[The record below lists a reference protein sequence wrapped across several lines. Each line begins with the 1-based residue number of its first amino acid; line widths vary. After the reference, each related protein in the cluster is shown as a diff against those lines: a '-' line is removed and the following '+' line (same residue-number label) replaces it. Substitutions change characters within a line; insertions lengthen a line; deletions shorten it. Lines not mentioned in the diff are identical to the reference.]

1 MLEAHF
7 DPQVSRS
14 ADVTGA
20 TQYDSGQR
28 LRIYGLP
35 TPQELL
41 DADELLSGETVS
53 VQVQFAYKGDSQSE
67 TRLAGYD
74 EQAGCYLC
82 DVPNAY
88 LTRASEV
95 QVYVYVG
102 YGADADGKTRSKTMY
117 TATFRPEGRAAPSD
131 SVTTEQLNAWDALVA
146 EVNMAISDAVS
157 ATSRANGAAESAD
170 NAASSASSAAASAN
184 SAATSAGNAA
194 TSANSAAS
202 SASNAATSANNA
214 ASSATAAA
222 ESANSAASS
231 AKGAAASASS
241 AASSANSAAS
251 SANSAAT
258 NANNAANRVDTS
270 IKNANSAAT
279 SATTAA
285 TNANNAANRLNAM
298 NPVRSVNGFTPDAN
312 GAVDVK
318 VSGAGNGH
326 VAVFDSNGKL
336 ISSGKS
342 FWAFTRATM
351 TLSGTTLTITTLS

>member
-41 DADELLSGETVS
+41 DADDLLSGETVS

-67 TRLAGYD
+67 TRPAEYD

-82 DVPNAY
+82 EVPNAY

-102 YGADADGKTRSKTMY
+102 YGAAADGKTRSKTMY

-131 SVTTEQLNAWDALVA
+131 SVTPDQGNAWDALVA
-146 EVNMAISDAVS
+146 EVNLAISDAVS

-170 NAASSASSAAASAN
+170 NAASSASSAA
-184 SAATSAGNAA
+184 TSASSAA

-222 ESANSAASS
+222 ASANSAASS
-231 AKGAAASASS
+231 AKSAASSALN

-251 SANSAAT
+251 SADSAAT
-258 NANNAANRVDTS
+258 NANNAANQVNTAITS
-270 IKNANSAAT
+270 ANSAA
-279 SATTAA
+279 SDATTAA

-351 TLSGTTLTITTLS
+351 TLSGTTLTITTVD

>member
-7 DPQVSRS
+7 DPQASHS

-41 DADELLSGETVS
+41 DTDELLSGETVS

-67 TRLAGYD
+67 TRPAEYD

-82 DVPNAY
+82 EVPNAY

-131 SVTTEQLNAWDALVA
+131 SVTPDQGNAWDALVA
-146 EVNMAISDAVS
+146 EVNLAISDAVS
-157 ATSRANGAAESAD
+157 ATSRANAAAQTAQNAAD
-170 NAASSASSAAASAN
+170 NIGTAASDASAAA
-184 SAATSAGNAA
+184 
-194 TSANSAAS
+194 
-202 SASNAATSANNA
+202 
-214 ASSATAAA
+214 
-222 ESANSAASS
+222 
-231 AKGAAASASS
+231 
-241 AASSANSAAS
+241 
-251 SANSAAT
+251 
-258 NANNAANRVDTS
+258 NAAN
-270 IKNANSAAT
+270 AA
-279 SATTAA
+279 AQ
-285 TNANNAANRLNAM
+285 RLNNM
-298 NPVRSVNGFTPDAN
+298 NPVRSVNGFAPDAN

-318 VSGAGNGH
+318 VSGAGDGQ
-326 VAVFDSNGKL
+326 VAVFDASGKL
-336 ISSGKS
+336 VTSGRS

-351 TLSGTTLTITTLS
+351 SLSGTTLTITTVE

>member
-95 QVYVYVG
+95 QAYVYVG

-157 ATSRANGAAESAD
+157 ATSRANGAAASAD
-170 NAASSASSAAASAN
+170 NAATSASSAATSAS
-184 SAATSAGNAA
+184 SAATSANNAA
-194 TSANSAAS
+194 TSAGS
-202 SASNAATSANNA
+202 AATSANNA

-231 AKGAAASASS
+231 AKSAAASAIS

-258 NANNAANRVDTS
+258 NANNAANQVDTA

-298 NPVRSVNGFTPDAN
+298 NPVRRVNGFTPDAN